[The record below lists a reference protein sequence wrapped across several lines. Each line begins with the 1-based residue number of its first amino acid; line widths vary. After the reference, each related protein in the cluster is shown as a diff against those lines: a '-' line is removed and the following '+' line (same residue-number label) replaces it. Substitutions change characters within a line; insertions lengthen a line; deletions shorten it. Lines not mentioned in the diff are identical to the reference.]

1 MLKIFK
7 NHAGKASLLDDF
19 MYYENRQKIM
29 QEEKTKLLI
38 KSYGSTEDI
47 VSEFKDI
54 DASSLKIGS
63 LAINP
68 EQSECITL
76 VDVVTVGSM
85 PVRVDGYAKSSGL
98 LTVGTIS
105 VDPKSLHPDEAG
117 VTKNGSHH

>member
-1 MLKIFK
+1 MDSFSGQVSLDSD
-7 NHAGKASLLDDF
+7 ASSLLIA
-19 MYYENRQKIM
+19 K
-29 QEEKTKLLI
+29 KGT
-38 KSYGSTEDI
+38 
-47 VSEFKDI
+47 I

-63 LAINP
+63 FAINP

-105 VDPKSLHPDEAG
+105 IDPKSLHPDEAG